1 MATSLSGT
9 PTQAALATLSVLPG
23 QASLGQN
30 GNVAWILLS
39 HYIRIIWR
47 MLLMKRT
54 ERVGAIIKILSENPN
69 RLYSLGY
76 FCDLFQAA
84 KSSISEDIQSA
95 KSILEG
101 IDLGLIETTAGA
113 GGGVKLI
120 PYISDTEAEKA
131 LNQLCDKLRD
141 KNRILGSGF
150 LYTSDLM
157 FDSNITKR
165 AGEIFARRFIDM
177 GADYVVTI
185 ETKGIPV
192 ALMTAHMLNLP
203 LVVIRRE
210 SKISEG
216 STVSIN
222 YFSGSAERIQKMSIS
237 KRAVTPGSKAII
249 IDDFMRAGGSV
260 KGISDMLSEFDI
272 EIVGTGVVIA
282 STEPQKK
289 KITDY
294 FPLIYLG
301 SVDENEKTI
310 EVFPNSLIFYKK
322 NL

>member
-1 MATSLSGT
+1 
-9 PTQAALATLSVLPG
+9 
-23 QASLGQN
+23 
-30 GNVAWILLS
+30 
-39 HYIRIIWR
+39 
-47 MLLMKRT
+47 MKRT

-131 LNQLCDKLRD
+131 LNQLCEKLQD

-165 AGEIFARRFIDM
+165 AGEIFARRFINM

-289 KITDY
+289 KISDY

>member
-1 MATSLSGT
+1 
-9 PTQAALATLSVLPG
+9 
-23 QASLGQN
+23 
-30 GNVAWILLS
+30 
-39 HYIRIIWR
+39 
-47 MLLMKRT
+47 MKRT
-54 ERVGAIIKILSENPN
+54 ERVGAIIKILTENPN
-69 RLYSLGY
+69 KLYSLGH
-76 FCDLFQAA
+76 FCDLFNAA
-84 KSSISEDIQSA
+84 KSSISEDIQVA
-95 KSILEG
+95 KQILENL
-101 IDLGLIETTAGA
+101 DLGLIETTAGA

-120 PYISDTEAEKA
+120 PYISDQEAEKI
-131 LNQLCDKLRD
+131 LNQICEKMRD
-141 KNRILGSGF
+141 KNRILGNGF

-157 FDSNITKR
+157 FDSSIVKR
-165 AGEIFARRFIDM
+165 AGEIFARRFINH

-260 KGISDMLSEFDI
+260 KGISEMLAEFDI
-272 EIVGTGVVIA
+272 EVVGTGVVIA
-282 STEPQKK
+282 STEPSKK
-289 KITDY
+289 KIFDF

-301 SVDENEKTI
+301 SVNENEKTI
-310 EVFPNSLIFYKK
+310 EVFPNNLIFYKN

>member
-1 MATSLSGT
+1 MNLTNYKKT
-9 PTQAALATLSVLPG
+9 NKITL
-23 QASLGQN
+23 
-30 GNVAWILLS
+30 ILN
-39 HYIRIIWR
+39 YIRVTGR

-54 ERVGAIIKILSENPN
+54 ERVGAIIKILSDNPN
-69 RLYSLGY
+69 KLFSLGY
-76 FCDLFQAA
+76 FCELFDAA
-84 KSSISEDIQSA
+84 KSSISEDIQA
-95 KSILEG
+95 ARQILENV
-101 IDLGLIETTAGA
+101 DLGVIETTAGA

-120 PYISDTEAEKA
+120 PYISDSEAEKV
-131 LNQLCDKLRD
+131 LNQICEKLRD
-141 KNRILGSGF
+141 KNRILGNGF
-150 LYTSDLM
+150 LYTSDVM
-157 FDSNITKR
+157 FDSNFVKR
-165 AGEIFARRFIDM
+165 AGEIFARRFIDH

-237 KRAVTPGSKAII
+237 KRAVAPGTRAVI
-249 IDDFMRAGGSV
+249 IDDFMRGGGSV
-260 KGISDMLSEFDI
+260 KGISETLAEFDI
-272 EIVGTGVVIA
+272 EVVGTGVLIA
-282 STEPQKK
+282 ATEPEKK
-289 KITDY
+289 KIHDY

-301 SVDENEKTI
+301 SVNENEKTI

>member
-1 MATSLSGT
+1 
-9 PTQAALATLSVLPG
+9 
-23 QASLGQN
+23 
-30 GNVAWILLS
+30 
-39 HYIRIIWR
+39 
-47 MLLMKRT
+47 MKRT

-76 FCDLFQAA
+76 FCDLFQSA

-120 PYISDTEAEKA
+120 PYISDTEAEKT
-131 LNQLCDKLRD
+131 LNQLCEKLRD

-165 AGEIFARRFIDM
+165 AGEIFARRFINL

-260 KGISDMLSEFDI
+260 KGVSDMLAEFDI

-282 STEPQKK
+282 SMEPQKK
-289 KITDY
+289 KISDY

-301 SVDENEKTI
+301 SVDENEKSI

>member
-1 MATSLSGT
+1 
-9 PTQAALATLSVLPG
+9 
-23 QASLGQN
+23 
-30 GNVAWILLS
+30 
-39 HYIRIIWR
+39 

-120 PYISDTEAEKA
+120 PYISDTEAERT
-131 LNQLCDKLRD
+131 LNQLCEKLRD

-165 AGEIFARRFIDM
+165 AGEIFARRFINL

-260 KGISDMLSEFDI
+260 KGVSDMLAEFDI

-289 KITDY
+289 KISDY

-301 SVDENEKTI
+301 SVDENEKSI

>member
-1 MATSLSGT
+1 
-9 PTQAALATLSVLPG
+9 
-23 QASLGQN
+23 
-30 GNVAWILLS
+30 
-39 HYIRIIWR
+39 
-47 MLLMKRT
+47 MKRT

-69 RLYSLGY
+69 KLYSLGY
-76 FCDLFQAA
+76 FCDLFDAA
-84 KSSISEDIQSA
+84 KSSISEDIQAA
-95 KSILEG
+95 KQILENV
-101 IDLGLIETTAGA
+101 DLGHIETTAGA

-120 PYISDTEAEKA
+120 PYISEREAENILDQICEKM
-131 LNQLCDKLRD
+131 RD
-141 KNRILGSGF
+141 KNRILGNGF

-157 FDSNITKR
+157 FDSNIVKR
-165 AGEIFARRFIDM
+165 AGEIFAQRFINL

-237 KRAVTPGSKAII
+237 KRAVTSGSKAII
-249 IDDFMRAGGSV
+249 IDDFMRGGGSV
-260 KGISDMLSEFDI
+260 KGISEMLAEFDI
-272 EIVGTGVVIA
+272 EVVGTGVVIA
-282 STEPQKK
+282 ATEPEKK
-289 KITDY
+289 KILDY

-310 EVFPNSLIFYKK
+310 EVFPNNLIFYKK